1 MATINALPEELFAR
15 LCTVLERRDLWQM
28 LQLSSRFR
36 RHAILPYLAHFGV
49 TDADIRSG
57 TLTLSRE
64 SLFLVLV
71 AQHLYRIQR
80 LVYERSLLNPDYHA
94 LVIHEHMTFVGIL
107 RAAVPIP
114 DIVIHA
120 GLSRSTAYVLAG
132 IPSAST
138 GDILIVNGDSM
149 CLSHPLRMTPFRWKR
164 RNRVSYPQV
173 STIVSRSFYPKLR
186 AWVRD
191 PTFMKYSAW
200 FVKVV
205 FFVPLLFIYAI
216 AVLYS
221 YLAFLGAN
229 LNSARQWVD
238 EALFGPP
245 WSQEKR
251 IIHDARRRDFS
262 LIFNDC
268 MRIQTLPGNLT
279 LVTLTNKD
287 LPSAVV
293 LRFRRVP
300 GLQSAP
306 YSSVLPFLDYGTRLK
321 ELRFEQDVNLT
332 YSDVMGFVQLQPNL
346 TELWFSSE
354 SIRPSSFS
362 TSTTIPPIPGSK
374 IHFLS
379 APSSYIP
386 HLLPTLP
393 SIGLIVISLA
403 LARTRFPGRTAI
415 DLPAY
420 CTALDAVAAL
430 PGTHPLS
437 IHLNLRL
444 DARARSLPWLA
455 LSAAD
460 LEAATHQPE
469 MRLTRVTSLCLYA
482 DGVDAHITRFRATDL
497 RAPAFLRWLALFP
510 GLKRLVFATGSV
522 EWIPQA
528 ERHAL
533 AQGFRAA
540 CSGIEFIW
548 DVEFHY
554 RAGEEA

>member
-1 MATINALPEELFAR
+1 MATINALPEEFLAR
-15 LCTVLERRDLWQM
+15 LCTLLERHELWQV

-36 RHAILPYLAHFGV
+36 RHAILPYFAHFGI
-49 TDADIRSG
+49 TDTDIRSG
-57 TLTLSRE
+57 TLTLSLE
-64 SLFLVLV
+64 SLFLILV
-71 AQHLYRIQR
+71 VQHLHQIQR
-80 LVYERSLLNPDYHA
+80 LVYEISILTPGAHHHPL
-94 LVIHEHMTFVGIL
+94 HEDVTFVGIL

-149 CLSHPLRMTPFRWKR
+149 
-164 RNRVSYPQV
+164 
-173 STIVSRSFYPKLR
+173 SFFLKLR
-186 AWVRD
+186 TWVRD
-191 PTFMKYSAW
+191 PTFMKYRAW
-200 FVKVV
+200 FVRVV
-205 FFVPLLFIYAI
+205 FFMPLLFIYAI

-229 LNSARQWVD
+229 LYSARKWVD
-238 EALFGPP
+238 EALNVN
-245 WSQEKR
+245 
-251 IIHDARRRDFS
+251 
-262 LIFNDC
+262 LIFDDC

-279 LVTLTNKD
+279 LVTLTDKD
-287 LPSAVV
+287 LSSAVV
-293 LRFRRVP
+293 LRPVP
-300 GLQSAP
+300 GIQPAL
-306 YSSVLPFLDYGTRLK
+306 YSSVLPFLDHGTRLK
-321 ELRFEQDVNLT
+321 ELRFEQKVNLT
-332 YSDVMGFVQLQPNL
+332 YNDVMGFVQLQPNV

-362 TSTTIPPIPGSK
+362 TSTTIPPNPGSK

-393 SIGLIVISLA
+393 NIGLIVISLT

-415 DLPAY
+415 DLPVYHA
-420 CTALDAVAAL
+420 ALDAVATL

-437 IHLNLRL
+437 LHLNLRL

-469 MRLTRVTSLCLYA
+469 MRLTRITSLYLYA
-482 DGVDAHITRFRATDL
+482 AGINAHITCFRATDL
-497 RAPAFLRWLALFP
+497 RARV
-510 GLKRLVFATGSV
+510 GTGV
-522 EWIPQA
+522 
-528 ERHAL
+528 
-533 AQGFRAA
+533 
-540 CSGIEFIW
+540 
-548 DVEFHY
+548 
-554 RAGEEA
+554 